1 MTEFARRRP
10 AMKPASPKAAANASD
25 QRFAP
30 RRDDFI
36 PAILRLEGTTYQTP
50 CVVRDMST
58 TGARLEM
65 KPGWDSVLHKV
76 ADLENMSLTLRQDR
90 VFYPCAVVRRGE
102 TEVGLKF
109 TGAPQPIERTTKRA
123 ERRVAPAKKGLL
135 SWM

>member
-10 AMKPASPKAAANASD
+10 AMKPASSKTAVKPGD

-36 PAILRLEGTTYQTP
+36 PAILRLVGTTYQTP

-65 KPGWDSVLHKV
+65 KPGWDSVLHQV

-90 VFYPCAVVRRGE
+90 VYYPCAVVRRGE

-109 TGAPQPIERTTKRA
+109 TGAPQPIEKSAKRI
-123 ERRVAPAKKGLL
+123 ERRPTAVKKGLL